1 MTTSNDDDK
10 VGYGNPPKHSQFRK
24 GQSGNA
30 RGRPKNSRNFGTDLQ
45 EVLGGEMTITEN
57 GRPKKISTQLAAL
70 LRLREKALKGDPR
83 ALDRFLGL
91 AQQNSEVVAARA
103 AERELTSGEDEILQR
118 YNRHILVLDKISTAL
133 DEEQG
138 QADGE

>member
-1 MTTSNDDDK
+1 MTISNDDDK

-24 GQSGNA
+24 GQSGNS
-30 RGRPKNSRNFGTDLQ
+30 RGRPKNSRNFATDLQ
-45 EVLGGEMTITEN
+45 DVLNGKMTITEN

-83 ALDRFLGL
+83 ALDRLLGL
-91 AQQNSEVVAARA
+91 AQQNSEDMAARSV
-103 AERELTSGEDEILQR
+103 ERELTSGEDEILQR
-118 YNRHILVLDKISTAL
+118 FGRQMLEEAENAARDK
-133 DEEQG
+133 EQE